1 MKPVL
6 QPEIIKGR
14 FSVTAYG
21 SHFIE
26 VNKVS
31 YKSSCI
37 ISTETE
43 PIPWEPSNAEEITQ
57 ENVKILFKN
66 RPDVVLI
73 GTGEVQVFLKD
84 SIVLIKE
91 DNHENPAAFL
101 DGQTS
106 SNKAFA
112 DCMSTHAACR
122 TFNLLAAEGRTVV
135 AGLLI

>member
-31 YKSSCI
+31 YKFSCI
-37 ISTETE
+37 ISTESE
-43 PIPWEPSNAEEITQ
+43 PIPWEPSNVEEITQ

-66 RPDVVLI
+66 TPDVVLI
-73 GTGEVQVFLKD
+73 GTGEAQIFLKE
-84 SIVLIKE
+84 SIVLFNKKN
-91 DNHENPAAFL
+91 DGNPTAFL
-101 DGQTS
+101 DNQTS
-106 SNKAFA
+106 LNKAFA

>member
-1 MKPVL
+1 MFQKLSANVDKTSY
-6 QPEIIKGR
+6 QAAMEIMMALYPKCGNIL
-14 FSVTAYG
+14 A
-21 SHFIE
+21 
-26 VNKVS
+26 
-31 YKSSCI
+31 
-37 ISTETE
+37 
-43 PIPWEPSNAEEITQ
+43 WEPSNAEEITQ
-57 ENVKILFKN
+57 ENVKILFQN

-73 GTGEVQVFLKD
+73 GTGKVQIFLKE

-91 DNHENPAAFL
+91 ENNENPTAFL

>member
-21 SHFIE
+21 PHFIE

-73 GTGEVQVFLKD
+73 GTGKVQIFLKE

-91 DNHENPAAFL
+91 ENNGNPTAFL

-106 SNKAFA
+106 SNKACA